1 MITWNDN
8 YIMGIDQFDQEHR
21 QLFHLADQI
30 IARMRNRSSSD
41 THIFVISEALTYI
54 YSYFDRHA
62 KQEEAYMRAI
72 GYEGYALHKMLH
84 DDFQNGQLVKYR
96 QIIESG
102 QCREAD
108 VWDFLG
114 SGVGWLLEHIA
125 TADMAIVNKGILAQP
140 THPQVDQAT
149 LEDEINFL
157 FASTLNIEANAKIAS
172 TQYVGEYFGKA
183 IHQKM
188 IYETEVGEVSVISGI
203 ERSFL
208 LDIGRMLYGGAL
220 EDEVELLLST
230 IQIFGVHFWGTLGQR
245 FAGNNSRISIKESRM
260 LLGETL
266 TEEFRQLRPTTSLL
280 FTSDK
285 GKFFVSSNYTPST
298 AAF

>member
-1 MITWNDN
+1 
-8 YIMGIDQFDQEHR
+8 
-21 QLFHLADQI
+21 
-30 IARMRNRSSSD
+30 MRS
-41 THIFVISEALTYI
+41 
-54 YSYFDRHA
+54 
-62 KQEEAYMRAI
+62 I

-84 DDFQNGQLVKYR
+84 DDFQNGQLIKYR

-102 QCREAD
+102 QCRESD
-108 VWDFLG
+108 VWDFIG

-125 TADMAIVNKGILAQP
+125 TADMAIVGKGILTQP
-140 THPQVDQAT
+140 PRPRMDYTA
-149 LEDEINFL
+149 LEQEINLL

-172 TQYVGEYFGKA
+172 PQYTGEYFGKA
-183 IHQKM
+183 VHQKM
-188 IYETEVGEVSVISGI
+188 IYETEVGEISVISGI

-208 LDIGRMLYGGAL
+208 LDIGRMLYGGAP

-230 IQIFGVHFWGTLGQR
+230 IQIFGGHFWGTLGQR

-260 LLGETL
+260 LLGKTL